1 MSCWPDLAFSTNM
14 SASSPPGLTVVNFTK
29 QIQHNDFPKP
39 ISHDRSNFKC
49 TKLCHFYKNNWPGTN
64 KPMCN
69 YVEDHLRAFGYD
81 ETIEKCTND
90 NFDIGYYSAPG

>member
-1 MSCWPDLAFSTNM
+1 
-14 SASSPPGLTVVNFTK
+14 
-29 QIQHNDFPKP
+29 
-39 ISHDRSNFKC
+39 
-49 TKLCHFYKNNWPGTN
+49 
-64 KPMCN
+64 MCN

>member
-1 MSCWPDLAFSTNM
+1 MCFDEQDQN
-14 SASSPPGLTVVNFTK
+14 NFLYMIESRYK
-29 QIQHNDFPKP
+29 QIHHNDFPKP
-39 ISHDRSNFKC
+39 ISNDRSNFKC